1 MESENEIMRSC
12 RSCLRLCALPLPPF
26 AHVPSRTAENVSVRL
41 ATLRL
46 IVNLHESGF
55 KGRDSNCNN
64 QAKKREI
71 KQTVTNTLH
80 ASNSA
85 RCEKEEAELLKQ
97 SSIVPAYII
106 KSNRSLCL
114 EPA

>member
-26 AHVPSRTAENVSVRL
+26 AHVPSHTAENVSVRL

-55 KGRDSNCNN
+55 IGRDSNCNN
-64 QAKKREI
+64 QATKNGNKTDSNKHLACIE
-71 KQTVTNTLH
+71 QCTV
-80 ASNSA
+80 
-85 RCEKEEAELLKQ
+85 
-97 SSIVPAYII
+97 
-106 KSNRSLCL
+106 
-114 EPA
+114 